1 MESAFSV
8 KANKPFTALEFE
20 ALNSDSQQDIRNSF
34 TCMGCGEVAWFRSA
48 TKPNA
53 KVNRGA
59 HFNSHHLGECA
70 YKTSYTL
77 IDDFGDT
84 SLRSENAI
92 PSVTDYIV
100 NLDNTSSGTLSD
112 LSLVPL
118 PMNDFVVSPNGG
130 ATGVGAGVAYETNAS
145 RTLRQILSYLKR
157 FPEFR
162 QSDKTVQ
169 VYSEAGHIKV
179 NGKIKS
185 LAVNFDDVTPYMD
198 DGNYRIFWGL
208 IVDAAH
214 EYTDDGLWLNASDS
228 RQGLSIKVFR
238 DVKNTFLE
246 SFKISDLE
254 NLKGAYVLVAG
265 QVRYTVA
272 KKKPI
277 VYCASPNF
285 ITVQKYRER
294 LL

>member
-8 KANKPFTALEFE
+8 KANRPFTALEFE
-20 ALNSDSQQDIRNSF
+20 GLNSVSQLEIRNSF
-34 TCMGCGEVAWFRSA
+34 ICMGCGEVAWFRSA

-59 HFNSHHLGECA
+59 HFNSHHQGECD
-70 YKTSYTL
+70 YKTSYSL

-84 SLRSENAI
+84 SLHSESPI
-92 PSVTDYIV
+92 PLVTDYIV
-100 NLDNTSSGTLSD
+100 NLDQTSGGTLAD

-118 PMNDFVVSPNGG
+118 PENGFLVSPNGG
-130 ATGVGAGVAYETNAS
+130 ATGVGKGVAYETNAS

-169 VYSEAGHIKV
+169 LYSEAGHIKV
-179 NGKIKS
+179 NGQVRS
-185 LAVNFDDVTPYMD
+185 LAVNFDNVAPYMD
-198 DGNYRIFWGL
+198 DDNYRIFWGL
-208 IVDAAH
+208 IVDAAN
-214 EYTDDGLWLNASDS
+214 EYTDGGLWLNASDS

-238 DVKNTFLE
+238 DVKDKFLD

-254 NLKGAYVLVAG
+254 DLKGAYVLVAG
-265 QVRYTVA
+265 QVHYTVA
-272 KKKPI
+272 RNKPI
-277 VYCASPNF
+277 VYCSSPNF

-294 LL
+294 SA